1 MLYLIRFCKFLFL
14 KRTMSSKAPAAA
26 ATPAAPATE
35 PKQVIHIIEEDDEFE
50 EFEEHSWGAAQ
61 EEKESQIKL
70 QWQDD
75 WDVDEADDD
84 FCNQLRQELSK
95 NA

>member
-1 MLYLIRFCKFLFL
+1 
-14 KRTMSSKAPAAA
+14 MSSKAPAAA
-26 ATPAAPATE
+26 PAATPAPTTE
-35 PKQVIHIIEEDDEFE
+35 PKQVIHVVEEDDEFE

-61 EEKESQIKL
+61 EEKESQIKR